1 MKTLA
6 DYERAIAIVR
16 NVIHRWDPYELLS
29 ACRCPKDEFDHE
41 IAKLVTRIPRI
52 RSESD
57 TVLAISQVF
66 SASFNPSDFQI
77 ADCEK
82 VGSELYS
89 ALMAEGLLEG

>member
-6 DYERAIAIVR
+6 DYERALNIVR

-41 IAKLVTRIPRI
+41 IARLVTRIPQI
-52 RSESD
+52 LSKAD
-57 TVLAISQVF
+57 TCLAVSQVF
-66 SASFNPSDFQI
+66 SASFNPSDFQ
-77 ADCEK
+77 AVDCEK

-89 ALMAEGLLEG
+89 ALKAEGLLKE